1 MAISASSSYLLDSE
15 FAATTEADGLHL
27 AFQSRQSLHAEVLFL
42 RRQLALY
49 VARGVKPRRIAAATR
64 VSSRRFLDDF
74 GSVRSKAVPGVGCI
88 TSAPCALGE
97 RDLISAEHSAQP
109 KGLALLRL
117 RYHQP
122 EHQYDGCKRRH
133 AQPEPHAGVGSIALA
148 HRSRRVML

>member
-49 VARGVKPRRIAAATR
+49 VARGVKPRRIDAATR
-64 VSSRRFLDDF
+64 VSLALLADPPAAEPSSMLRSRRFLD
-74 GSVRSKAVPGVGCI
+74 
-88 TSAPCALGE
+88 
-97 RDLISAEHSAQP
+97 SAQP
-109 KGLALLRL
+109 NGLALLRL

-122 EHQYDGCKRRH
+122 KHQYDGCKRRH
-133 AQPEPHAGVGSIALA
+133 AQPEPHARVGSIALA